1 METKR
6 TFVRYVSHEIRTPLN
21 SASLGLQLLQKEAN
35 RFNNK
40 QHKYRLEQFP
50 SGLYPDSADVE
61 SFLELISDTNDACNI
76 AIDIL
81 NDLLL
86 YEKIDG
92 GLLSMEATDV
102 SLMTFVKD
110 VVKVFVVQVNL

>member
-1 METKR
+1 
-6 TFVRYVSHEIRTPLN
+6 LN

-35 RFNNK
+35 KFNTK
-40 QHKYRLEQFP
+40 QHKHQLPLFP
-50 SGLYPDSADVE
+50 SAFYPDLADVE
-61 SFLELISDTNDACNI
+61 SFLELIADTNDACNI

-92 GLLSMEATDV
+92 GLLTMDATDV
-102 SLMTFVKD
+102 SLESFVKD
-110 VVKVFVVQVNL
+110 VVKVFIVQVRQKRLFEFG